1 MIHQIPDNW
10 KYSDEMEMTWYFYQI
25 SDELLSENTQDTFAL
40 PLHNSISLIFEIQN
54 TYKLLEGHNIIN
66 QYYKS
71 YIPVVIDELLLAIQ
85 NDYVVKRILGK
96 RLSSIVTGF
105 TEAKSNHVLLERWI
119 NTFKHYV
126 QISDYLDLIKSE
138 ISALVRSTKGKQ
150 NLAFCIKSFYIT
162 MVYLGYSRE
171 FLYLS
176 VKRFFNNKRNIIDA
190 SKKIDEFLSLFTC
203 QEHEMEFIMLM
214 DIKDMEYIGQISN
227 QGSPVLSRI
236 EILNETDKKNYSS
249 DSAVSALLD
258 DYNKKRYG
266 KKGQKLEVIKYK
278 ANGLDE
284 YQAIERFREHIL
296 FLQSLSQ
303 YFKHYYPSKQ
313 IFKILYKTENG
324 LFVDTNFPKTLRKR
338 PYISQ
343 ELMDSRINTIID
355 NNVLSYS
362 TYISL
367 IQAIQMH
374 SEALESR
381 NVKMILKNFWTSL
394 ETIFASQVSS
404 EKFESVIDSTLHIIQ
419 KTYLLKI
426 LRYLYVQIN
435 ESIDDKDCLESLSIM
450 SFSDFV
456 YYFSKYEESS
466 DEMKQLYSLL
476 SYNPLLR
483 SRLFDIRKKLSSGK
497 SISEFLAAH
506 RKRIQWQLMRIYRF
520 RNIATHLGNDIFG
533 INIVVNHV
541 HDYFDFIVNYIL
553 CKSENDDYI
562 SSVSTLAFE
571 AQNDNQ
577 IHHELLKSNERL
589 SESNYMEYLFGPDK
603 KLIKYEFY

>member
-10 KYSDEMEMTWYFYQI
+10 NYSDDLELVWYFYQI

-40 PLHNSISLIFEIQN
+40 PLHNPISLIFEIQT
-54 TYKLLEGHNIIN
+54 TYNLLKVHNIIN

-85 NDYVVKRILGK
+85 NDYIIKRILGK
-96 RLSSIVTGF
+96 RLSSLVTGF

-119 NTFKHYV
+119 NTFQHYV
-126 QISDYLDLIKSE
+126 QISDYLEIIKSE
-138 ISALVRSTKGKQ
+138 ISTFVRGVKEKQ
-150 NLAFCIKSFYIT
+150 NLAFCIKSFFIT
-162 MVYLGYSRE
+162 MVSLGYSRE
-171 FLYLS
+171 FLYFS
-176 VKRFFNNKRNIIDA
+176 VKRFFNNKRNIID
-190 SKKIDEFLSLFTC
+190 SPQKIDEFLSLFTYH
-203 QEHEMEFIMLM
+203 EHEMEFIMLM
-214 DIKDMEYIGQISN
+214 DIKDMEYIGKLSN
-227 QGSPVLSRI
+227 YGSPVLSRI
-236 EILNETDKKNYSS
+236 EILNDTDKKNYAS

-266 KKGQKLEVIKYK
+266 KKGQKLEVIKYNAK
-278 ANGLDE
+278 GLDE
-284 YQAIERFREHIL
+284 YQEIERFREHIL

-313 IFKILYKTENG
+313 IFKILYKTEKG
-324 LFVDTNFPKTLRKR
+324 FFVEINFPNTLRKR

-343 ELMDSRINTIID
+343 GLIDSRINTIIGE
-355 NNVLSYS
+355 NALSDS

-367 IQAIQMH
+367 IQAILMH

-426 LRYLYVQIN
+426 LRYLYFQIT
-435 ESIDDKDCLESLSIM
+435 ESIDKDCLESLSIM
-450 SFSDFV
+450 CFPDFV
-456 YYFSKYEESS
+456 YYFSKYSESS
-466 DEMKQLYSLL
+466 DEMKKLYSLL

-483 SRLFDIRKKLSSGK
+483 SRLFDIRKKLSSGE
-497 SISEFLAAH
+497 SISEFLETH
-506 RKRIQWQLMRIYRF
+506 KKRIKWQLMRIYRF
-520 RNIATHLGNDIFG
+520 RNIATHLGNDISG

-562 SSVSTLAFE
+562 SSVSTLVFE

-577 IHHELLKSNERL
+577 IHHELLKSNEKL

-603 KLIKYEFY
+603 KLINYEFY